1 MALINQDK
9 PSIGTPQ
16 TELNV
21 GSGYNLLVG
30 GVYKLI
36 IGAINAGAGLTNTS
50 KVSIGETWNTVATTW
65 DSETRTWLAVS
76 QLFTNQAMSTT
87 DPLWSNRTLPW
98 AMALPWQDTDKGITN
113 ESKP

>member
-1 MALINQDK
+1 MAIINQDK

-16 TELNV
+16 TELNI

-36 IGAINAGAGLTNTS
+36 IGALDAGAGLTNTS

-76 QLFTNQAMSTT
+76 QLFGNTGKPSTSI
-87 DPLWSNRTLPW
+87 SNV
-98 AMALPWQDTDKGITN
+98 A
-113 ESKP
+113 KP